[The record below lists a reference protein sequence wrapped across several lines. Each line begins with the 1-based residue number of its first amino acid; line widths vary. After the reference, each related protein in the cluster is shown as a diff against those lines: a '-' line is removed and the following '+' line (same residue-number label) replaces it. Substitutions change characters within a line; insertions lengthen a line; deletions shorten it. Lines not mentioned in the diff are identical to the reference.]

1 MGSVAKR
8 KVKVPRGSVD
18 NALETAKGPLAE
30 SQALPLRGRKRT
42 YLTKHRGGG
51 RFTETKPEAEELEPA
66 WPSQLP
72 HGEESADLRR
82 PAKHEA
88 EAGVSGAA
96 IDDPVRMYLKEIGR
110 VPLLRREQEVDLAQR
125 IERGDEEAKRQLIE
139 ANLRLV
145 VSIAKRYVSPGLH
158 LLDLIQEGNRGLI
171 RAVEKFDWRKG
182 FKFSTY
188 ATWWVRQAITRALAE
203 QTRTIRLPVHMGET
217 INKLARTSRKLLQKL
232 GREPTPEEIGKA
244 MHLPAERVREIMKM
258 TQEPISLDTPIGE
271 DEDTFLGGLI
281 EDHGAL
287 APEEAATFTML
298 KAQLAGV
305 LETLTPRE
313 REVLKLRFGLDDD
326 RPRTL
331 DEIGREFGV
340 TRERIRQIETKALR
354 KLRHSHQSKQL
365 RDFWAS
371 R

>member
-1 MGSVAKR
+1 MIFLAKRKATRPKVTNEEPRRLISGAATEPQASQGHGRKSVSVAKHR
-8 KVKVPRGSVD
+8 EVKPSTDDGERQDSPW
-18 NALETAKGPLAE
+18 T
-30 SQALPLRGRKRT
+30 LPSPPK
-42 YLTKHRGGG
+42 
-51 RFTETKPEAEELEPA
+51 
-66 WPSQLP
+66 
-72 HGEESADLRR
+72 R
-82 PAKHEA
+82 PAKSTKRDEVATDRA
-88 EAGVSGAA
+88 ESAV
-96 IDDPVRMYLKEIGR
+96 DDPVRMYLKEIGR

-125 IERGDEEAKRQLIE
+125 LERGDEEAKRQLIE

-145 VSIAKRYVSPGLH
+145 VSIAKRYVGPGLH

-217 INKLARTSRKLLQKL
+217 INKLTRTSRRLLQKL
-232 GREPTPEEIGKA
+232 GREPTPEELGRA
-244 MHLPAERVREIMKM
+244 MHLSADRVREIMKM

-271 DEDTFLGGLI
+271 DEDTYLGGLI
-281 EDHGAL
+281 EDQGTL
-287 APEEAATFTML
+287 NPEDAAAFTLL

-305 LETLTPRE
+305 LETLSPRE
-313 REVLKLRFGLDDD
+313 RDVLKLRFGLDDD

-354 KLRHSHQSKQL
+354 KLRHSHQSNQL
-365 RDFWAS
+365 KEFWTS